1 MFWSDKT
8 WNWPWKRDI
17 TEQKL
22 FELCCITFLRAV
34 SSFFRARH
42 LYIRENT
49 KEHSRLIKYWS
60 NFDVLSKVFA
70 QKLYFLPHFLGFHAI
85 SPVFMQIWK
94 VFLKFGLN
102 YTIKVGAQLGRTI
115 FSALGD
121 LLKIDS
127 GRDPNLIIDWKKC
140 PRTPGGKSGTSKTP
154 LNTLTGL
161 APLIWCI
168 FDYLD
173 VFSDSQSC
181 PKGHFLHQKLP

>member
-1 MFWSDKT
+1 MA
-8 WNWPWKRDI
+8 
-17 TEQKL
+17 L
-22 FELCCITFLRAV
+22 FLVFMRAV
-34 SSFFRARH
+34 LIF
-42 LYIRENT
+42 L
-49 KEHSRLIKYWS
+49 HSQTPIFERKGQKAQWS
-60 NFDVLSKVFA
+60 NQIWVRFWHFSKL
-70 QKLYFLPHFLGFHAI
+70 KDWELHFLPHFLGFHAI
-85 SPVFMQIWK
+85 SLVFMQIWK

-102 YTIKVGAQLGRTI
+102 YTIKVGARLGRTI
-115 FSALGD
+115 FSALGG

-173 VFSDSQSC
+173 AFSDSQSC
-181 PKGHFLHQKLP
+181 PKGNFLHQKLP